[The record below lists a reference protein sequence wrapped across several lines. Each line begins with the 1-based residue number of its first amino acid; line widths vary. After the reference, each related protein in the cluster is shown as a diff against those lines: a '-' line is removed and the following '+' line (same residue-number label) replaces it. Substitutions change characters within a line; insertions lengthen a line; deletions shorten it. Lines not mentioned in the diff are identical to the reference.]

1 MKKEELK
8 EEKKDT
14 YEKPTLTKMKKL
26 TDIVAGGSPGPFP
39 PSAPTP

>member
-26 TDIVAGGSPGPFP
+26 TDIVASSSPGSQPTP
-39 PSAPTP
+39 PS